1 MDYIILVS
9 VKDGRAI
16 EIENVKKGIIVEDVD
31 RRGEWTVTS
40 GSC

>member
-9 VKDGRAI
+9 VKDGWMI

-31 RRGEWTVTS
+31 RRGVWT